1 MTHTSLDAPRLTWRA
16 RVQNAFAVVLVATLA
31 TGAAGCSSKDSST
44 GPTNLNV
51 AGEYLLETIQTKSVP
66 VKIYDGPIG
75 NPRDG
80 DYYRSFVVTVKR
92 GAIDLDDAGH
102 YHMMVDYRVV
112 ADGETT
118 DGSVD
123 GRGSYE
129 INGNRIA
136 LTRLDGVDGGAGT
149 VRSGE
154 VMIQMTIV
162 DEGVTMPYV
171 FRQ

>member
-1 MTHTSLDAPRLTWRA
+1 M
-16 RVQNAFAVVLVATLA
+16 
-31 TGAAGCSSKDSST
+31 
-44 GPTNLNV
+44 
-51 AGEYLLETIQTKSVP
+51 
-66 VKIYDGPIG
+66 
-75 NPRDG
+75 
-80 DYYRSFVVTVKR
+80 
-92 GAIDLDDAGH
+92 
-102 YHMMVDYRVV
+102 
-112 ADGETT
+112 
-118 DGSVD
+118 D
-123 GRGSYE
+123 GRGTYE